1 MYALL
6 SVGGLYHLVTGGNS
20 AAVLWFALSGCA
32 RSNGVLNAGYFCFQT
47 LHRAYDAVFIEKRA
61 YVSESLFFFFF
72 NCLQW
77 RLLFVSMESILAEAK
92 NKSRPFVHLTLYKT
106 SLHVRLF

>member
-1 MYALL
+1 LYALL

-20 AAVLWFALSGCA
+20 VAVLWFALSGCT

-61 YVSESLFFFFF
+61 YVSENIFFFLFTIEAVVSLFP
-72 NCLQW
+72 W
-77 RLLFVSMESILAEAK
+77 KVSWLK
-92 NKSRPFVHLTLYKT
+92 
-106 SLHVRLF
+106 

>member
-20 AAVLWFALSGCA
+20 VAVLWFALSGCA

-61 YVSESLFFFFF
+61 YVSESIFCPVY
-72 NCLQW
+72 NRGYCLC
-77 RLLFVSMESILAEAK
+77 FSVEGILAEAK
-92 NKSRPFVHLTLYKT
+92 NKNRPFVHLTFDKT

>member
-1 MYALL
+1 LYALL

-20 AAVLWFALSGCA
+20 VAVLWFALSGCT

-61 YVSESLFFFFF
+61 YVSENIFFPVYNRGCCF
-72 NCLQW
+72 
-77 RLLFVSMESILAEAK
+77 FVSVESILAEVK
-92 NKSRPFVHLTLYKT
+92 IKK
-106 SLHVRLF
+106 

>member
-1 MYALL
+1 LYALF

-20 AAVLWFALSGCA
+20 VAVLWFALSGCA

-61 YVSESLFFFFF
+61 YVSESLFS
-72 NCLQW
+72 CLQS
-77 RLLFVSMESILAEAK
+77 RLLFVSMQSILFQS
-92 NKSRPFVHLTLYKT
+92 NKFSCSTVLVLKYAYG
-106 SLHVRLF
+106 